1 MGAVSNSISK
11 KEYKPLYL
19 LYGEEAYLRNY
30 YKNALKNAL
39 VTEGDNLNYSYYE
52 GTSTDPDEVAGM
64 ILTMPFMA
72 EKRVVIVE
80 NSGWL
85 APTKGQDD
93 SGEKSSGKTQRLLD
107 AMKEISEDVVFIMV
121 EEKADKRSKLFKTIS
136 DKGICE
142 EFAIRE
148 EGALVSWLQKIA
160 ASYGKNM
167 DASTAHYL
175 IGEAGSDMMLLENE
189 IMKLISWALDKN
201 NITIAD
207 VDTVCTHQVTGKIF
221 DMISAIANH
230 QQKQALDLYY
240 DLITLRESPF
250 AILSLL
256 TRQYTQMLTVKDCM
270 NRNMPDKMIES
281 KMGLQ
286 SWVIKRL
293 KEVSKKMR
301 FSEIKACLE
310 ACAQADEDIKTGN
323 LTDSMSVEL
332 LIVTCSEKVR

>member
-167 DASTAHYL
+167 DAGTAHYL

-293 KEVSKKMR
+293 KDVSKKMR